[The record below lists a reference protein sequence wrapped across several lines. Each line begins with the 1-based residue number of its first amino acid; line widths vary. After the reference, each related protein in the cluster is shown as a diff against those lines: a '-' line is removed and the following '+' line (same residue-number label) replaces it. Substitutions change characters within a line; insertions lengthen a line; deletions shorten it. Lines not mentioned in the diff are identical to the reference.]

1 MKMLRITAPAKAI
14 MVLKFAILNIA
25 NFVVLHDN
33 RDKGVGF

>member
-14 MVLKFAILNIA
+14 MVLKFAI
-25 NFVVLHDN
+25 FVVLHDN